1 MNEMSNQNS
10 LSFAACGY
18 HVLPGFADSAT
29 LRRLREQVMAALNE
43 LPMELEADT
52 GYPGAPTSP
61 GAPGGQTPRRLL
73 QAWARGGALA
83 SWASDPRVVAQLQH
97 LLGSDAVHLTQSH
110 HNCVMTKYPGYSSD
124 TLWHQD
130 IRYWS
135 FRPPRL
141 INCWLALGEEF
152 PDNGGLQVIAGSHRW
167 TDSASRVDEEQF
179 LRPELPANADAIAGA
194 SAIRLQP
201 GDLLMFDAALF
212 HSASR
217 NNTDQIKLSV
227 VFSYHGSE
235 VVPEPGSRSASQPEI
250 RVDCE

>member
-1 MNEMSNQNS
+1 MSDLSNQS
-10 LSFAACGY
+10 LQGFAARGY
-18 HVLPGFADSAT
+18 HVLPGLADRT
-29 LRRLREQVMAALNE
+29 TVHQLRDQVMAALRE
-43 LPMELEADT
+43 PPMELEADT
-52 GYPGAPTSP
+52 GYPGAPTDP

-73 QAWARGGALA
+73 QARARGGALA
-83 SWASDPRVVAQLQH
+83 SWSSDARVVAPLQR
-97 LLGSDAVHLTQSH
+97 LLDSSAVYLTQSH

-141 INCWLALGEEF
+141 INCWLALGEEY
-152 PDNGGLQVIAGSHRW
+152 PENGGLQVIAGSHRW
-167 TDSASRVDEEQF
+167 PDSASRVDEAQF
-179 LRPELPANADAIAGA
+179 LLPDLPANAEAIAGA
-194 SAIRLQP
+194 SAIRLKP

-227 VFSYHGSE
+227 VFSYHGSD
-235 VVPEPGSRSASQPEI
+235 VIPAPGSRSASQPEV
-250 RVDCE
+250 RVDLE